1 MEKPIEEINYDVN
14 NVLEKYE
21 ENQLIDDLIFDN
33 LKLNSSLPKYGTN
46 QISYNNQY
54 NEIHQNSQKTKLIKM
69 LLPQKNKINQE
80 NNKP

>member
-33 LKLNSSLPKYGTN
+33 LKSNSYLPKYGTN

-54 NEIHQNSQKTKLIKM
+54 NEIHQNSQ
-69 LLPQKNKINQE
+69 
-80 NNKP
+80 

>member
-33 LKLNSSLPKYGTN
+33 LKSNSYLPK
-46 QISYNNQY
+46 
-54 NEIHQNSQKTKLIKM
+54 
-69 LLPQKNKINQE
+69 
-80 NNKP
+80 